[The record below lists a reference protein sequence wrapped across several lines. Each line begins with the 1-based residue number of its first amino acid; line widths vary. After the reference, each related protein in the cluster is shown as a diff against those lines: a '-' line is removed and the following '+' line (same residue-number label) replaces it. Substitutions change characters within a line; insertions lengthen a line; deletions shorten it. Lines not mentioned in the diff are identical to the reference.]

1 MANSSPSASSQK
13 IGGFVVA
20 ALAFGQVLVSLDASV
35 VNVALPSIQTDLG
48 STSGQMQIIVVAYMI
63 ALAGLILPISALS
76 DRIGRKPIY
85 LFGALLFVAGSAL
98 CGISWDTWILIAARA
113 IQGVGAACLMGLAL
127 AILTDS
133 VDRDRVP
140 GVVAMW
146 TTVTIAAGA
155 AGPFVGGL
163 LVTGLGW
170 RSVFLINVPLALFV
184 FMVAAKA
191 LPNDRKHSEG
201 KAGFGAGILLA
212 AVLAAM
218 TLGLTAAEHD
228 AWLSAPVLLP
238 VALSVV
244 LLIVFVVQQRRTSNP
259 MIQWGMVKKSPLP
272 ITILLLV
279 LLSLALAGALYQMS
293 LFTQNVM
300 GFSAAMAGTVTLSAS
315 IAMAFI
321 TPFAGRLQGKMG
333 AAIPVLVG
341 MLVAAVGLVVL
352 GKLNPDSQT
361 WIVVLG
367 LFVMGVGLAVS
378 MPITQSVAMQ
388 QSTPQT
394 AGAISGTLG
403 LASQVA
409 GILGITLIGSL
420 TTRRALD
427 VWAEGGG
434 DPSLDPLVG
443 VGDVKDIAAQAGDA
457 AGQLAATA
465 YSSGVD
471 VAFTAAAILVV
482 IAGIAGLIAL
492 PKRPVAV
499 NPDAAVAGPVL

>member
-1 MANSSPSASSQK
+1 MVEAKDAGPR

-35 VNVALPSIQTDLG
+35 VNVALPSIQNELG
-48 STSGQMQIIVVAYMI
+48 STSGQMQMIVVAYMI
-63 ALAGLILPISALS
+63 TLAGLILPIAAFS
-76 DRIGRKPIY
+76 DRIGRKPVY
-85 LFGALLFVAGSAL
+85 LFGALLFVVGSAL

-133 VDRDRVP
+133 VDRSRVP

-184 FMVAAKA
+184 FLVAAKA
-191 LPNDRKHSEG
+191 LPNDRKHAEG
-201 KAGFGAGILLA
+201 KAGFGAGLLLA
-212 AVLAAM
+212 ATLAAV
-218 TLGLTAAEHD
+218 TLGLTAAER
-228 AWLSAPVLLP
+228 APWLSPDVLVPLTIGVLLL
-238 VALSVV
+238 V
-244 LLIVFVVQQRRTSNP
+244 VFVLQQRRSTSP
-259 MIQWGMVKKSPLP
+259 MIHWGMLKKSPLP
-272 ITILLLV
+272 VTLGLLV

-300 GFSAAMAGTVTLSAS
+300 GFTAALAGTVTLSAS

-321 TPFAGRLQGKMG
+321 TPFAGKIQGVMG

-341 MLVAAVGLVVL
+341 MIVAAVGLQVL
-352 GKLNPDSQT
+352 AKLAPDSST
-361 WIVVLG
+361 WLVVVG
-367 LFVMGVGLAVS
+367 LFIMGVGLAVS
-378 MPITQSVAMQ
+378 MPIVQSVAMQ

-394 AGAISGTLG
+394 AGAISGSLG

-409 GILGITLIGSL
+409 GILGITFIGSL
-420 TTRRALD
+420 TTRVALD
-427 VWAEGGG
+427 QWAAGGG
-434 DPSLDPLVG
+434 DASLDPLVG
-443 VGDVKDIAAQAGDA
+443 VGDVKDITAQAGDA
-457 AGQLAATA
+457 AGQLAALS

-471 VAFTAAAILVV
+471 VAFTVAAVLTV
-482 IAGIAGLIAL
+482 IAGIIGLIAL
-492 PKRPVAV
+492 PKRPVKPSADVPAV
-499 NPDAAVAGPVL
+499 GPAV

>member
-1 MANSSPSASSQK
+1 MAESTSQK
-13 IGGFVVA
+13 SIGAFVVG

-35 VNVALPSIQTDLG
+35 VNVALPSIQNDLG
-48 STSGQMQIIVVAYMI
+48 TTSGQMQIIVVAYMI

-85 LFGALLFVAGSAL
+85 LFGALLFTAGSLL
-98 CGISWDTWILIAARA
+98 CGVSWETWVLILARA
-113 IQGVGAACLMGLAL
+113 VQGVGAACLMGLAL

-133 VDRDRVP
+133 VDREKVP

-218 TLGLTAAEHD
+218 TLGLTAAER
-228 AWLSAPVLLP
+228 APWTSPDVLIP
-238 VALSVV
+238 IAIGVV
-244 LLIVFVVQQRRTSNP
+244 LLIVFVVGQRRTSNP
-259 MIQWGMVKKSPLP
+259 MIEWALVRKSPLP
-272 ITILLLV
+272 VTIGLLV

-300 GFSAAMAGTVTLSAS
+300 GFSAALAGTVTLSAS

-321 TPFAGRLQGKMG
+321 TPFAGKIQGTLG
-333 AAIPVLVG
+333 AAAPVLVG
-341 MLVAAVGLVVL
+341 MLIGAAGLMVLGRLQPDSATELVV
-352 GKLNPDSQT
+352 
-361 WIVVLG
+361 IG
-367 LFVMGVGLAVS
+367 LFIMGVGLAVAT
-378 MPITQSVAMQ
+378 PIVQSVAMM
-388 QSTPQT
+388 QSTPST

-409 GILGITLIGSL
+409 GILGITFIGSL
-420 TTRRALD
+420 TTRVALD
-427 VWAEGGG
+427 QWEAGGG
-434 DPSLDPLVG
+434 DSSLNGLVG
-443 VGDVKDIAAQAGDA
+443 VGDVKDITAQAGEA
-457 AGQLAATA
+457 AGQLAGLSYA
-465 YSSGVD
+465 SGVD
-471 VAFTAAAILVV
+471 AAFTVAAIVVV
-482 IAGIAGLIAL
+482 IAGIVGLIAL
-492 PKRPVAV
+492 PKKPVKVDPAV
-499 NPDAAVAGPVL
+499 AAAAGPVI

>member
-1 MANSSPSASSQK
+1 MANNKS
-13 IGGFVVA
+13 IGTLVVG

-35 VNVALPSIQTDLG
+35 VNVALPSIQNDLG

-85 LFGALLFVAGSAL
+85 LAGALLFVAGSAL
-98 CGISWDTWILIAARA
+98 CGISWETWVLIAARA

-133 VDRDRVP
+133 VDRERVP

-184 FMVAAKA
+184 FLVAAKA

-218 TLGLTAAEHD
+218 TLGLTAAER
-228 AWLSAPVLLP
+228 APWTSPDVLIPLGIS
-238 VALSVV
+238 LV
-244 LLIVFVVQQRRTSNP
+244 LLIVFVVQQRKTSNP
-259 MIQWGMVKKSPLP
+259 MIQWSMVRKAPLP
-272 ITILLLV
+272 VSIGLLV

-300 GFSAAMAGTVTLSAS
+300 GFSAAMAGTVTLAAS
-315 IAMAFI
+315 VAMAFI
-321 TPFAGRLQGKMG
+321 TPFAGRIQGRLG
-333 AAIPVLVG
+333 AAIPVLFG
-341 MLVAAVGLVVL
+341 MVVAAVGLEVL
-352 GKLNPDSQT
+352 GRLAPASST
-361 WIVVLG
+361 WLVVGG
-367 LFVMGVGLAVS
+367 LFVMGVGLAVAT
-378 MPITQSVAMQ
+378 PIVQSVAMQ
-388 QSTPQT
+388 SSTPQT
-394 AGAISGTLG
+394 AGAVSGTLG

-409 GILGITLIGSL
+409 GILGITFIGSL
-420 TTRRALD
+420 TTRVAID
-427 VWAEGGG
+427 QWTAGGG
-434 DPSLDPLVG
+434 DPSLEPLVG
-443 VGDVKDIAAQAGDA
+443 VGDVKDITAQAGDA
-457 AGQLAATA
+457 AGQLAAAA

-471 VAFTAAAILVV
+471 MAFTVAAILTV
-482 IAGIAGLIAL
+482 IAGVIGLIAL
-492 PKRPVAV
+492 PKRRVQPSADT
-499 NPDAAVAGPVL
+499 PVAGPIV

>member
-1 MANSSPSASSQK
+1 MANNKS
-13 IGGFVVA
+13 IGTLVVG

-35 VNVALPSIQTDLG
+35 VNVALPSIQNDLG

-85 LFGALLFVAGSAL
+85 LAGALLFVAGSAL
-98 CGISWDTWILIAARA
+98 CGISWETWVLIAARA

-133 VDRDRVP
+133 VDRERVP

-184 FMVAAKA
+184 FLVAAKA

-218 TLGLTAAEHD
+218 TLGLTAAER
-228 AWLSAPVLLP
+228 APWTSPDVLIPLGIS
-238 VALSVV
+238 LV
-244 LLIVFVVQQRRTSNP
+244 LLIVFVVQQRKTSNP
-259 MIQWGMVKKSPLP
+259 MIQWSMVRKAPLP
-272 ITILLLV
+272 VSIGLLV

-300 GFSAAMAGTVTLSAS
+300 GFSAAMAGTVTLAAS

-321 TPFAGRLQGKMG
+321 TPFAGRIQGRLG
-333 AAIPVLVG
+333 AAIPVLFG
-341 MLVAAVGLVVL
+341 MVVAAVGLEVL
-352 GKLNPDSQT
+352 GRLAPDSST
-361 WIVVLG
+361 WLVVVG
-367 LFVMGVGLAVS
+367 LFVMGVGLAVAT
-378 MPITQSVAMQ
+378 PIVQSVAMQ
-388 QSTPQT
+388 SSTPQT
-394 AGAISGTLG
+394 AGAVSGTLG

-409 GILGITLIGSL
+409 GILGITFIGSL
-420 TTRRALD
+420 TTRVAID
-427 VWAEGGG
+427 QWTAGGG
-434 DPSLDPLVG
+434 DPSLEPLVG
-443 VGDVKDIAAQAGDA
+443 VGDVKDITAQAGDA
-457 AGQLAATA
+457 AGQLAAAA

-471 VAFTAAAILVV
+471 MAFTVAAILTV
-482 IAGIAGLIAL
+482 IAGVIGLIAL
-492 PKRPVAV
+492 PKRRVQPSADV
-499 NPDAAVAGPVL
+499 PVAGPIV

>member
-1 MANSSPSASSQK
+1 MANKS
-13 IGGFVVA
+13 IGAVVVG

-35 VNVALPSIQTDLG
+35 VNVALPSIQNELG
-48 STSGQMQIIVVAYMI
+48 STSGQMQLIVVAYMI
-63 ALAGLILPISALS
+63 ALAGLILPISAFS

-85 LFGALLFVAGSAL
+85 LFGALLFTAGSLL

-113 IQGVGAACLMGLAL
+113 VQGVGAACLMGLAL

-133 VDRDRVP
+133 VDRERVP

-184 FMVAAKA
+184 FLVAAKA

-201 KAGFGAGILLA
+201 KAGFGPGILLA

-218 TLGLTAAEHD
+218 TLGLTAAER
-228 AWLSAPVLLP
+228 APWTSPDVLVPLGIS
-238 VALSVV
+238 LV
-244 LLIVFVVQQRRTSNP
+244 LLIIFVVQQRKTSNP
-259 MIQWGMVKKSPLP
+259 MIQWAMVRKSPLP
-272 ITILLLV
+272 VTIGLLI

-300 GFSAAMAGTVTLSAS
+300 GFTAAMAGTVTLSAS

-321 TPFAGRLQGKMG
+321 TPFAGKIQGWMG

-341 MLVAAVGLVVL
+341 MIVAAIGLQVL
-352 GKLNPDSQT
+352 GKLAPDSNT
-361 WIVVLG
+361 WLVVIG
-367 LFVMGVGLAVS
+367 LFIMGVGLAVAT
-378 MPITQSVAMQ
+378 PIVQSVAMQ

-409 GILGITLIGSL
+409 GILGITFIGSL
-420 TTRRALD
+420 TTRVALNE
-427 VWAEGGG
+427 WAAGGG

-443 VGDVKDIAAQAGDA
+443 VGDVKDITAQAGDA
-457 AGQLAATA
+457 AGQLAAA
-465 YSSGVD
+465 SYASGVD
-471 VAFTAAAILVV
+471 AAFTAAAILTV
-482 IAGIAGLIAL
+482 IAGVIGLIAL
-492 PKRPVAV
+492 PKRRVKPSADT
-499 NPDAAVAGPVL
+499 PVAGPIV

>member
-1 MANSSPSASSQK
+1 MANKS
-13 IGGFVVA
+13 IGAVVVG

-35 VNVALPSIQTDLG
+35 VNVALPSIQNELG
-48 STSGQMQIIVVAYMI
+48 STSGQMQLIVVAYMI
-63 ALAGLILPISALS
+63 ALAGLILPISAFS

-85 LFGALLFVAGSAL
+85 LFGALLFTAGSLL

-113 IQGVGAACLMGLAL
+113 VQGVGAACLMGLAL

-133 VDRDRVP
+133 VDRERVP

-184 FMVAAKA
+184 FLVAAKA

-201 KAGFGAGILLA
+201 KAGFGPGILLA

-218 TLGLTAAEHD
+218 TLGLTAAER
-228 AWLSAPVLLP
+228 APWTSPDVLVPLGIS
-238 VALSVV
+238 LV
-244 LLIVFVVQQRRTSNP
+244 LLIIFVVQQRKTSNP
-259 MIQWGMVKKSPLP
+259 MIQWAMVRKSPLP
-272 ITILLLV
+272 VTIGLLI

-300 GFSAAMAGTVTLSAS
+300 GFTAAMAGTVTLSAS

-321 TPFAGRLQGKMG
+321 TPFAGKIQGWMG

-341 MLVAAVGLVVL
+341 MIVAAIGLQVL
-352 GKLNPDSQT
+352 GKLAPDSNT
-361 WIVVLG
+361 WLVVIG
-367 LFVMGVGLAVS
+367 LFIMGVGLAVAT
-378 MPITQSVAMQ
+378 PIVQSVAMQ

-409 GILGITLIGSL
+409 GILGITFIGSL
-420 TTRRALD
+420 TTRVALNE
-427 VWAEGGG
+427 WSAGGG

-443 VGDVKDIAAQAGDA
+443 VGDVKDITAQAGDA
-457 AGQLAATA
+457 AGQLAAA
-465 YSSGVD
+465 SYASGVD
-471 VAFTAAAILVV
+471 AAFTAAAILTV
-482 IAGIAGLIAL
+482 IAGVIGLIAL
-492 PKRPVAV
+492 PKRRVKPSADT
-499 NPDAAVAGPVL
+499 PVAGPIV

>member
-1 MANSSPSASSQK
+1 MANNKS
-13 IGGFVVA
+13 IGTLVVG

-35 VNVALPSIQTDLG
+35 VNVALPSIQNDLG

-85 LFGALLFVAGSAL
+85 LAGALLFVAGSAL

-133 VDRDRVP
+133 VDRERVP

-184 FMVAAKA
+184 FLVAAKA
-191 LPNDRKHSEG
+191 LPNDRKHAEG

-218 TLGLTAAEHD
+218 TLGLTAAER
-228 AWLSAPVLLP
+228 APWTSPDVLIPLGIS
-238 VALSVV
+238 LV
-244 LLIVFVVQQRRTSNP
+244 LLIVFVVQQRKTSNP
-259 MIQWGMVKKSPLP
+259 MIQWSMVRKAPLP
-272 ITILLLV
+272 VAIGLLV

-300 GFSAAMAGTVTLSAS
+300 GFSAAMAGTVTLAAS

-321 TPFAGRLQGKMG
+321 TPFAGRIQGWMG
-333 AAIPVLVG
+333 AAIPVLFG
-341 MLVAAVGLVVL
+341 MIVAAVGLKVL
-352 GKLNPDSQT
+352 GRLSPDSST
-361 WIVVLG
+361 WLVVAG
-367 LFVMGVGLAVS
+367 LFVMGVGLAVAT
-378 MPITQSVAMQ
+378 PIVQSVAMQ
-388 QSTPQT
+388 SSTPQT
-394 AGAISGTLG
+394 AGAVSGTLG

-409 GILGITLIGSL
+409 GILGITFIGSL
-420 TTRRALD
+420 TTRVAINQ
-427 VWAEGGG
+427 WIAGGG
-434 DPSLDPLVG
+434 DPTLEPLVG
-443 VGDVKDIAAQAGDA
+443 VGDVKDITAQAGDA
-457 AGQLAATA
+457 AGQLAAAA

-471 VAFTAAAILVV
+471 MAFTVAAILTV
-482 IAGIAGLIAL
+482 IAGIIGLIAL
-492 PKRPVAV
+492 PKRRVKPSADV
-499 NPDAAVAGPVL
+499 PVAGPIA

>member
-1 MANSSPSASSQK
+1 MANAKVGSV
-13 IGGFVVA
+13 VVA

-35 VNVALPSIQTDLG
+35 VNVALPSIQNDLG
-48 STSGQMQIIVVAYMI
+48 STSGQMQMIVVAYMI

-85 LFGALLFVAGSAL
+85 LFGALLFVAGSLL
-98 CGISWDTWILIAARA
+98 CGVSWDTGVLIAARG

-133 VDRDRVP
+133 VDREKVP

-170 RSVFLINVPLALFV
+170 RSVFLINVPLALLV

-212 AVLAAM
+212 VVLAAM
-218 TLGLTAAEHD
+218 TVGLTAAER
-228 AWLSAPVLLP
+228 APWSSPQVWGPLVISLVLF
-238 VALSVV
+238 
-244 LLIVFVVQQRRTSNP
+244 IVFVLQQRRTSNP
-259 MIQWGMVKKSPLP
+259 MIQWGLLKRSPLP
-272 ITILLLV
+272 VALGLSV

-300 GFSAAMAGTVTLSAS
+300 GFTAAVAGTVTLSAS
-315 IAMAFI
+315 LAMAFI
-321 TPFAGRLQGKMG
+321 TPFAGRIQGKIG
-333 AAIPVLVG
+333 AAVPVLIG
-341 MLVAAVGLVVL
+341 MLVAAIGLQVL
-352 GKLNPDSQT
+352 GKLSPDST
-361 WIVVLG
+361 ATIVVVG
-367 LFVMGVGLAVS
+367 LFILGVGLAVS
-378 MPITQSVAMQ
+378 TPIVQSVAMQ

-394 AGAISGTLG
+394 AGAVSGSLG

-409 GILGITLIGSL
+409 GILGITFIGSL
-420 TTRRALD
+420 TTRVALD
-427 VWAEGGG
+427 QWAAGGG

-443 VGDVKDIAAQAGDA
+443 VGDVNDITAQAGDA
-457 AGQLAATA
+457 AGQLAALSYA
-465 YSSGVD
+465 SGVD
-471 VAFTAAAILVV
+471 TAFTVAAALLV
-482 IAGIAGLIAL
+482 IAGIIGLIAL
-492 PKRPVAV
+492 PKRPVKPAEGA
-499 NPDAAVAGPVL
+499 PAAAPII